1 MLPFVAYLVGAL
13 GSTFLV
19 SRAMLWLLR
28 KWDDGKLPFQHGRL
42 YVAHALTSVII
53 FAAAGFGLADG
64 GPFAGLA
71 AAKYFTPPL
80 LFWLV
85 VDLVR
90 HRAESRDAA
99 NS

>member
-1 MLPFVAYLVGAL
+1 MLPFVAYLVGSL

-28 KWDDGKLPFQHGRL
+28 KWDGGKLPFQHGRL

-85 VDLVR
+85 LDLVR
-90 HRAESRDAA
+90 HRAERGDGAD
-99 NS
+99 

>member
-1 MLPFVAYLVGAL
+1 MLPLVAYLVGAF

-19 SRAMLWLLR
+19 SRSMLWLLG
-28 KWDDGKLPFQHGRL
+28 KWDGGKLPAPNGRL
-42 YVAHALTSVII
+42 YAAHALAAVII

-71 AAKYFTPPL
+71 AAKYFAPPV

-90 HRAESRDAA
+90 QRQKQGD
-99 NS
+99 

>member
-1 MLPFVAYLVGAL
+1 MLPLIAYLVGAF
-13 GSTFLV
+13 GSTFLI
-19 SRAMLWLLR
+19 SRVMLSLLAR
-28 KWDDGKLPFQHGRL
+28 VDGGKLPGPDGRL
-42 YVAHALTSVII
+42 YVAHALTAAII

-80 LFWLV
+80 LFWLI

-90 HRAESRDAA
+90 QRQKRGD
-99 NS
+99 

>member
-1 MLPFVAYLVGAL
+1 MLPFLAYVVGAL

-28 KWDDGKLPFQHGRL
+28 KWEDGSLPIPNVRL
-42 YVAHALTSVII
+42 YVAHALASVII
-53 FAAAGFGLADG
+53 FTAAGFGLADG

-90 HRAESRDAA
+90 QRQKQGD
-99 NS
+99 